1 MSDTH
6 KGILAMVLACATW
19 GFASLYWKMLA
30 HLPPLEVLAH
40 RTFWSAVTFV
50 LVLAF
55 QRRLPSVWQALKVPG
70 NALLIFLASLMIS
83 LNWFV
88 FIWAVGSGQATEA
101 SLGYF
106 LFPLVAVLAGRLLFG
121 ENLAKLQWL
130 AVAMA
135 AFAVCVLT
143 LGLGVPP
150 WIALILAGSF
160 GCYGILKKRLDVGP
174 VVSVTAE
181 VLLIAP
187 VALVVILTDTETTG
201 VLGQTSLDAVLLLF
215 AGVLTATPLILF
227 SYATRRISLS
237 TVGVLQYINPSLQ
250 FFCAVALLGEPLGFW
265 HAVSFPLIWIALILY
280 SYASW
285 RREKF
290 AASAASK
297 LSISS
302 TT

>member
-1 MSDTH
+1 MSETH
-6 KGILAMVLACATW
+6 KGIMAMVLACTVW
-19 GFASLYWKMLA
+19 GFAGLYWKALA

-40 RTFWSAVTFV
+40 RSFWSAVTFL

-55 QRRLPSVWQALKVPG
+55 QRRLTMVWRALGAPR
-70 NALLIFLASLMIS
+70 NAVLILCASLMIS

-121 ENLAKLQWL
+121 ETLVALQWL
-130 AVAMA
+130 AVALA
-135 AFAVCVLT
+135 AVAVAVLT

-150 WIALILAGSF
+150 WIALVLASSF

-187 VALVVILTDTETTG
+187 LALMVILTDTQSTG
-201 VLGQTSLDAVLLLF
+201 VLGNSARDAALLLF
-215 AGVLTATPLILF
+215 AGVLTATPLMLF

-237 TVGVLQYINPSLQ
+237 TVGLLQYLNPSLQ
-250 FFCAVALLGEPLGFW
+250 FFCAVTLLGEPLGFW
-265 HAVSFPLIWIALILY
+265 HAVSFPVIWIALLLY

-285 RREKF
+285 SREKSVSR
-290 AASAASK
+290 AASSV
-297 LSISS
+297 SISPTS
-302 TT
+302 